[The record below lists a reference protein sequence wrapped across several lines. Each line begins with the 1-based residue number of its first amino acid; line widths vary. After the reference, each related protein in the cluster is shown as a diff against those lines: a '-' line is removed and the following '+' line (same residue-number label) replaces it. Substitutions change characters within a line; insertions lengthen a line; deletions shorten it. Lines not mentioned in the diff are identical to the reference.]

1 MGRSMVQKAIRIGN
15 RLGINLTEGVLVEAS
30 GNCLLESVKGNIE
43 DREIFENK
51 IEETITQLRLK
62 SASEGERV
70 IGASPYRI
78 EDYSDEDW
86 SSNWDLL
93 KECGVWN
100 VDYFGDLMIIA
111 LAHYIGKN
119 ILLINTDPG
128 SPPVTVVLGDRFGN
142 PLNSEYPVILAYNG
156 THYESLIPLT
166 DHDERMSRIIIQK
179 YIKDEDL
186 FDDNNN
192 EASSVN
198 TIQSKQILIQR
209 SEPIIKHKEDDA
221 ILNEKNDAR
230 IGVDR
235 WSRYHPTNTNS
246 KNAINSS
253 GHYSSNITWAGE
265 TNSISIPIQIVK

>member
-1 MGRSMVQKAIRIGN
+1 MCHFG
-15 RLGINLTEGVLVEAS
+15 GI
-30 GNCLLESVKGNIE
+30 
-43 DREIFENK
+43 
-51 IEETITQLRLK
+51 
-62 SASEGERV
+62 
-70 IGASPYRI
+70 
-78 EDYSDEDW
+78 
-86 SSNWDLL
+86 
-93 KECGVWN
+93 
-100 VDYFGDLMIIA
+100 
-111 LAHYIGKN
+111 
-119 ILLINTDPG
+119 
-128 SPPVTVVLGDRFGN
+128 LGDRFGN

-253 GHYSSNITWAGE
+253 GKESKYRGKGITSQRRPKNFFLFLVMSQKSWSPIFKLLGLGHYSSNITWAGE
-265 TNSISIPIQIVK
+265 SNSISIPIQIVK